1 MKILQK
7 GFTLTELM
15 IVVAI
20 IGILAAVAIPS
31 YQDYAARAQAA
42 DAFTLLDGLKV
53 PMAEQYNTTG
63 TFLIGGA
70 SGVVGT
76 LTSGRYVTSVVS
88 MSSLTAAPA
97 DKTTLVATYKTVGV
111 SNRLLDPGGAA
122 AKVHM
127 FYNTVD
133 NRWSCANGDSAMTD
147 AQTVAYGVVAVAN
160 NATGL
165 PLAILPQAC
174 Q

>member
-1 MKILQK
+1 MNSMQK
-7 GFTLTELM
+7 GFTLIELM

-31 YQDYAARAQAA
+31 YQDYSARAQAA

-53 PMAEQYNTTG
+53 PMAEQYSNTG

-70 SGVVGT
+70 SGVNGVI
-76 LTSGRYVTSVVS
+76 TSGRYVASVVS
-88 MSSLTAAPA
+88 MSSLTVTPA
-97 DKTTLVATYKTVGV
+97 DKTSLVATFRSTNVN
-111 SNRLLDPGGAA
+111 NRLLTPAGAA
-122 AKVHM
+122 AKIHM

-147 AQTVAYGVVAVAN
+147 AQAVASGVVAIAN